1 MSEIEKLPQVKKLSE
16 FLDNMNNNKESG
28 IKIRKI
34 VSDYLN
40 TLFYSYADL
49 KAFPAF
55 DQKEFDQSYKLL
67 EDYMYGTLVFQSFAP
82 LYDFQ
87 ILLFTKIAH
96 ITYTLDSI
104 LSILSQ

>member
-16 FLDNMNNNKESG
+16 FLDNMNNNKESE

-67 EDYMYGTLVFQSFAP
+67 EDYMYGTLVCVCVCIDIIK
-82 LYDFQ
+82 Y
-87 ILLFTKIAH
+87 LLECIGTIRA
-96 ITYTLDSI
+96 
-104 LSILSQ
+104 